1 MKNISGILLLFT
13 LFTAAFTSCTQV
25 DPEPLP
31 TEPAVSY
38 IVNYGDYAGAKS
50 TITAFDKETGTVTNH
65 YYENV
70 NGVSLVSN
78 IQHAFSYNG
87 NIYMLGNNPDE
98 LFWVDDQTFEQHE
111 NGISSDI
118 VKPRFGV
125 ASGNYLYVS
134 CWGGDIWADESVSYI
149 AKVNLG
155 TRSVEEKISL
165 PGGPEGLEVAHN
177 KLYAALN
184 YKDSVAV
191 IDLSTE
197 AISYIETPA
206 VTSYFAK
213 DKNDNLYVSLVS
225 TYSDYSDDTGL
236 GYINT
241 SSDELE
247 ATYPLDGVSTSYVNI
262 LAPDFNFEKLYV
274 MTSAYDANWNL
285 NGAIAVFDVS
295 TKSFGADLLVEDISG
310 ANGIATY
317 NDQVFSFIAESV
329 TANGWVKTYTPDGTF
344 VHEFETGKAPFLLLT
359 ADE

>member
-1 MKNISGILLLFT
+1 MKNIFGILLLST
-13 LFTAAFTSCTQV
+13 LFIAVFTSCYQD

-31 TEPAVSY
+31 KEPAVSY
-38 IVNYGDYAGAKS
+38 IINYGDYLGAKS
-50 TITAFDKETGTVTNH
+50 TITAFDKETGKITNN

-70 NGVSLVSN
+70 NGVALVSN

-98 LFWVDDQTFEQHE
+98 LFWVDGQTFEQHE
-111 NGISSDI
+111 NGITKDI

-155 TRSVEEKISL
+155 SKNVEEKISL
-165 PGGPEGLEVAHN
+165 PGGPEGLAVAHN

-191 IDLSTE
+191 IDLNTE
-197 AISYIETPA
+197 EISYIEMPA

-213 DKNDNLYVSLVS
+213 DRIDNLYVSLVS
-225 TYSDYSDDTGL
+225 TYSDYSENTGL

-241 SSDELE
+241 TADELE

-262 LAPDFNFEKLYV
+262 LAPDLNFEKLYV

-285 NGAIAVFDVS
+285 SGAIAVFDVAI
-295 TKSFGADLLVEDISG
+295 KSFESAFLVQDISG

-317 NDQVFSFIAESV
+317 NNQVFSFIAESV
-329 TANGWVKTYTPDGTF
+329 TANGSVKTYQPDGTF
-344 VHEFETGKAPFLLLT
+344 VREFETGKAPFLLLT
-359 ADE
+359 SEE

>member
-1 MKNISGILLLFT
+1 MKNISGILLLLIF
-13 LFTAAFTSCTQV
+13 FIAAFTSCTHD

-50 TITAFDKETGTVTNH
+50 TITAFDKETGTITNN

-98 LFWVDDQTFEQHE
+98 LFWVDGQTFEQHE
-111 NGISSDI
+111 NGLSTDI
-118 VKPRFGV
+118 VKPRFGA

-149 AKVNLG
+149 AKVNLA
-155 TRSVEEKISL
+155 TKSVEEKISL
-165 PGGPEGLEVAHN
+165 PGGPEGLAVAHN

-191 IDLSTE
+191 MDLNSE
-197 AISYIETPA
+197 EISYIETPA
-206 VTSYFAK
+206 VTSYFVK
-213 DKNDNLYVSLVS
+213 DKSDNLYVSLVS
-225 TYSDYSDDTGL
+225 TYSDYSENTGL

-241 SSDELE
+241 ASDELE
-247 ATYPLDGVSTSYVNI
+247 ATFPLEGVSTSYVNI
-262 LAPDFNFEKLYV
+262 LAPDFNFDKLYV
-274 MTSAYDANWNL
+274 MTSAYDASWNL
-285 NGAIAVFDVS
+285 YGAIAVFDVN
-295 TKSFGADLLVEDISG
+295 TKSFESDFLVEEIAG

-329 TANGWVKTYTPDGTF
+329 TANGSVKTYQPDGTF
-344 VHEFETGKAPFLLLT
+344 VREFGTGKAPFLLLT
-359 ADE
+359 VEE

>member
-1 MKNISGILLLFT
+1 MKNIFGILLPL
-13 LFTAAFTSCTQV
+13 AFFIVLLTSCSEN
-25 DPEPLP
+25 DPQPTP

-38 IVNYGDYAGAKS
+38 IINYGDYLGAKS
-50 TITAFDKETGTVTNH
+50 TITAFDKETGTVTNN

-70 NGVSLVSN
+70 NGVALVSN
-78 IQHAFSYNG
+78 IQHAFSHNG
-87 NIYMLGNNPDE
+87 NLYMLGNNPDE
-98 LFWVDDQTFEQHE
+98 LFWVDGQTFEQHD
-111 NGISSDI
+111 NGINTGI

-125 ASGNYLYVS
+125 ASGNYLYIS

-155 TRSVEEKISL
+155 NRNVEEKISL
-165 PGGPEGLEVAHN
+165 PGGPEGLAVAHN

-191 IDLSTE
+191 IDLNTE
-197 AISYIETPA
+197 EISYIEAPA

-225 TYSDYSDDTGL
+225 TYSDYSENTGL

-241 SSDELE
+241 TIDELE

-262 LAPDFNFEKLYV
+262 LAPDLNFEKLYV

-285 NGAIAVFDVS
+285 SGAIAVFDV
-295 TKSFGADLLVEDISG
+295 ADKNFESGFLVEDITG

-329 TANGWVKTYTPDGTF
+329 TANGSVKIYQPDGTF
-344 VHEFETGKAPFLLLT
+344 VGEFETGKAPFLLLT
-359 ADE
+359 VEE